1 VGMTK
6 HPNKW
11 IVAGT
16 VLIGTIMAVLD
27 SSIINVALPEMS
39 GTLGATIEEITWV
52 VTGYILAQVI
62 IMPICGLLS
71 ARFGRKHF
79 YIASVILF
87 TAASMACGA
96 ARSMPVMVFFR
107 ALQGLGSGVMITVSQ
122 AILRETFPPEEQG
135 TAMGLYGL
143 GVVLAPAFGP
153 TLGGWLTDQYSWPWV
168 FYINVPIGLV
178 SILMVQRFVEDPP
191 YLVRE
196 KGRLDLPGLALM
208 TAGLGALQ
216 LMLEKGQDRDWFQ
229 SSFIVWLAVVAAV
242 GLALFVWREIRTDRP
257 AVDLGLFRNVPF
269 SSATALGGVLGM
281 GLYGALFLLPLF
293 LQQLLGYPAMKS
305 GLALMP
311 RSLAMAVVMPI
322 GGMLYNRLGPR
333 VLVGTGLAISAFSF
347 WDLAHLTSETG
358 IWDILLP
365 QVWQGVGFSL
375 LFVAL
380 STAALA
386 TIEKPKM
393 TAASGLYNVV
403 RQVMGSVGIA
413 LSATELTRGQAIYH
427 DRLAEHVTI
436 YGAATQS
443 WLHAVTAGMM
453 RRGADALTASQQ
465 ALRILDLGVMRQA
478 AVLAYNH
485 VLLLVAALFLV
496 SCPLVLL
503 VRGHRDAM
511 KVEIVAD

>member
-1 VGMTK
+1 MPPSHT
-6 HPNKW
+6 NKW
-11 IVAGT
+11 VVAGT

-27 SSIINVALPEMS
+27 SSIINVALPDMS

-62 IMPICGLLS
+62 IMPITALLS
-71 ARFGRKHF
+71 SRFGRKNF
-79 YIASVILF
+79 YVASVLLF

-96 ARSMPVMVFFR
+96 ARSMPVMILFR
-107 ALQGLGSGVMITVSQ
+107 AIQGAGSGVMITVSQ

-135 TAMGLYGL
+135 TAMGLYGF

-168 FYINVPIGLV
+168 FYINVPIGVV

-191 YLVRE
+191 YLVRSR
-196 KGRLDLPGLALM
+196 GRLDVAGLALM
-208 TAGLGALQ
+208 TLGLGSLQ
-216 LMLEKGQDRDWFQ
+216 LMLEKGQDKNWFQ
-229 SSFIVWLAVVAAV
+229 SSFIVWLAVAAAV
-242 GLALFVWREIRTDRP
+242 GLALFLWRELRVERP
-257 AVDLGLFRNVPF
+257 AVDLGLVRNVPF
-269 SSATALGGVLGM
+269 ASATALGGVLGM

-322 GGMLYNRLGPR
+322 GGLLYNRVGPR
-333 VLVGTGLAISAFSF
+333 ALVGTGLAISAFSF
-347 WDLAHLTSETG
+347 WDLAHLTGDTG

-375 LFVAL
+375 LFVSL

-386 TIEKPKM
+386 TIPKPKM

-413 LSATELTRGQAIYH
+413 LAATELTRGQAVYH
-427 DRLAEHVTI
+427 DRLAEHLTI
-436 YGAATQS
+436 YSPETQS
-443 WLHAVTAGMM
+443 WLHAITAGMM
-453 RRGADALTASQQ
+453 RAGADAYTATQR
-465 ALRILDLGVMRQA
+465 ALRILDLDVLRQA
-478 AVLAYNH
+478 TVLAYNH

-496 SCPLVLL
+496 SLPLVLL
-503 VRGHRDAM
+503 IRGHRGGARA
-511 KVEIVAD
+511 ELAAE

>member
-1 VGMTK
+1 M
-6 HPNKW
+6 PRPPANKW
-11 IVAGT
+11 IVSFT

-27 SSIINVALPEMS
+27 SSIINVALPDMS

-62 IMPICGLLS
+62 LMPITALLAS
-71 ARFGRKHF
+71 RFGRKRF
-79 YIASVILF
+79 YVASVVLF
-87 TAASMACGA
+87 TLASMACGL

-107 ALQGLGSGVMITVSQ
+107 AIQGAGGGVMITVSQ
-122 AILRETFPPEEQG
+122 AILRESFPPEEQG
-135 TAMGLYGL
+135 TAMGLF
-143 GVVLAPAFGP
+143 GVGTVLAPAFGP

-168 FYINVPIGLV
+168 FYVNVPIGVVCILLV
-178 SILMVQRFVEDPP
+178 TRFVEDPP
-191 YLVRE
+191 YLVRSRG
-196 KGRLDLPGLALM
+196 KIDFSGLALM
-208 TAGLGALQ
+208 TVGLGALQ
-216 LMLEKGQDRDWFQ
+216 LMLEKGQDVDWFQ
-229 SSFIVWLAVVAAV
+229 SSFIVWLAVASVL
-242 GLALFVWREIRTDRP
+242 GLAGFVWRELRVERP

-322 GGMLYNRLGPR
+322 GGLLYNRVGPR
-333 VLVGTGLAISAFSF
+333 ALVGTGLAVSAFSF
-347 WDLAHLTSETG
+347 WDLAHLSSDTG

-365 QVWQGVGFSL
+365 QIWQGVGFSL

-380 STAALA
+380 STAALSSIPKA
-386 TIEKPKM
+386 KM

-403 RQVMGSVGIA
+403 RQVLGSVGIA

-443 WLHAVTAGMM
+443 WLQAVTAGMM
-453 RRGADALTASQQ
+453 RRGADAATAARE
-465 ALRILDLGVMRQA
+465 ALKILDLDVSRQA

-485 VLLLVAALFLV
+485 VLLLVAALFLFGF
-496 SCPLVLL
+496 PLVLM
-503 VRGHRDAM
+503 VRGHRDA
-511 KVEIVAD
+511 KVEAVAE

>member
-1 VGMTK
+1 MTK

-11 IVAGT
+11 VVAGT

-39 GTLGATIEEITWV
+39 GTLGATISEITWV

-71 ARFGRKHF
+71 ARFGRKQF

-96 ARSMPVMVFFR
+96 ARSMAVMVFFR
-107 ALQGLGSGVMITVSQ
+107 ALQGLGSGVLITVSQ

-168 FYINVPIGLV
+168 FYINVPIGV
-178 SILMVQRFVEDPP
+178 FAVLMVQRYVEDPA

-196 KGRLDLPGLALM
+196 KGKLDLPGLALM

-216 LMLEKGQDRDWFQ
+216 LMLEKGQDKDWFQ
-229 SSFIVWLAVVAAV
+229 SSFILWLAVVGFV
-242 GLALFVWREIRTDRP
+242 GLALFVWRELRTERP

-269 SSATALGGVLGM
+269 ASATALGGVLGM
-281 GLYGALFLLPLF
+281 GLYGALFLLPLY

-322 GGMLYNRLGPR
+322 GGALYNRLGPR
-333 VLVGTGLAISAFSF
+333 VLVGAGLAISAFSF

-386 TIEKPKM
+386 TIAKPKM

-413 LSATELTRGQAIYH
+413 ISATELTRGQAIYH

-443 WLHAVTAGMM
+443 WMRAVTSGMM
-453 RRGADALTASQQ
+453 RGGTDAATANRQ
-465 ALRILDLGVMRQA
+465 AIRILDLDVTRQA

-485 VLLLVAALFLV
+485 VLLLVAALFLFGF
-496 SCPLVLL
+496 PLVLL
-503 VRGHRDAM
+503 VRGHRDA

>member
-1 VGMTK
+1 MSK
-6 HPNKW
+6 PPNKW

-96 ARSMPVMVFFR
+96 ARSMAVMVFFR
-107 ALQGLGSGVMITVSQ
+107 AVQGLGSGVMITVSQ

-135 TAMGLYGL
+135 TAMGIYGL

-168 FYINVPIGLV
+168 FYVNVPIGV
-178 SILMVQRFVEDPP
+178 VAILLVQRFVTDPP
-191 YLVRE
+191 YLLRE
-196 KGRLDLPGLALM
+196 KGKLDLPGLALM

-216 LMLEKGQDRDWFQ
+216 LMLEKGQDKDWFQ
-229 SSFIVWLAVVAAV
+229 SSFIVWLAVVAVV
-242 GLALFVWREIRTDRP
+242 GLALFVWRELRTDRP

-269 SSATALGGVLGM
+269 ASATALGGVLGM

-305 GLALMP
+305 GLAMMP
-311 RSLAMAVVMPI
+311 RSLAMAVMMPI

-333 VLVGTGLAISAFSF
+333 VLVGTGLVISAFSF
-347 WDLAHLTSETG
+347 WDLAHLSSETG

-365 QVWQGVGFSL
+365 QVWQGLGFSL

-380 STAALA
+380 STAALSS
-386 TIEKPKM
+386 IRKPKM

-413 LSATELTRGQAIYH
+413 ISATELTRGRAIFH

-436 YGAATQS
+436 YGAATQG
-443 WLHAVTAGMM
+443 WLRAATSGMM
-453 RRGADALTASQQ
+453 RRGVDAATASRQ
-465 ALRILDLGVMRQA
+465 ALRILDLDVMRQA
-478 AVLAYNH
+478 SVLAYNH
-485 VLLLVAALFLV
+485 VLLLVATLFLV
-496 SCPLVLL
+496 SLPLVLL
-503 VRGHRDAM
+503 VRGHRDA
-511 KVEIVAD
+511 KVEVVAD